1 MQKKIKW
8 SDVRLILI
16 FGVVYF
22 LYSFSSHKN
31 QERRVLETRVDFI
44 GEDNVYITTTEVNN
58 LIHENLS
65 FKNNL
70 EKDYSVLNDLE
81 KHIDKNDMVES
92 VQVYKT
98 IKSQLVAQ
106 VQQRKP
112 LGRIY
117 DKGQIYY
124 LDREGKIMPKSK
136 NHSARVPIVTGEIN
150 ETSLV
155 DVNQLLQKIHGDEF
169 LKKSIVGIKIFPS
182 RSIILTDR
190 NFNFD
195 IVFGKAIDIDKKFNN
210 YKAFVQH
217 AIQDT
222 LINNYKEVNLK
233 FTQQVVC
240 SR

>member
-22 LYSFSSHKN
+22 LYSFSSYKN
-31 QERRVLETRVDFI
+31 QERRVLETRVDFV

-58 LIHENLS
+58 LIHDNLS

-70 EKDYSVLNDLE
+70 LKDYSVLSDLE
-81 KHIDKNDMVES
+81 DHIDKNDMIES

-98 IKSQLVAQ
+98 IKSQLITKVH
-106 VQQRKP
+106 QRKP

-155 DVNQLLQKIHGDEF
+155 DVNQILQKIHSDEF

-195 IVFGKAIDIDKKFNN
+195 IVFGKAVDIDKKFNN

-222 LINNYKEVNLK
+222 LINKYKEVNLK

>member
-8 SDVRLILI
+8 SDLRLLLI

-22 LYSFSSHKN
+22 LYSFASYRNES
-31 QERRVLETRVDFI
+31 RRVLDTRVEFV
-44 GEDNVYITTTEVNN
+44 GEDNVYITATEVNN

-70 EKDYSVLNDLE
+70 LKDYNVLNDLE
-81 KHIDKNDMVES
+81 KHINKNDMIED

-98 IKSQLVAQ
+98 ISGELVTQ

-124 LDREGKIMPKSK
+124 LDRLGTIMPKSK
-136 NHSARVPIVTGEIN
+136 NHSARVPVVTGEIN
-150 ETSLV
+150 ETSIV
-155 DVNQLLQKIHGDEF
+155 DLNLILQKIHQDEF

-190 NFNFD
+190 NFKFD
-195 IVFGKAIDIDKKFNN
+195 IVFGKATDIDKKFNN
-210 YKAFVQH
+210 YKAFIQH

-222 LINNYKEVNLK
+222 LINKYKEVNLK

-240 SR
+240 SK

>member
-22 LYSFSSHKN
+22 LYSFSSYKN
-31 QERRVLETRVDFI
+31 QERRVLETRVDFV

-58 LIHENLS
+58 LIHDNLS

-70 EKDYSVLNDLE
+70 LKDYSVLSDLE
-81 KHIDKNDMVES
+81 DHIDKNDMIES

-98 IKSQLVAQ
+98 IKSQLITQ
-106 VQQRKP
+106 VHQRKP

-155 DVNQLLQKIHGDEF
+155 DVNQILQKIHSDEF

-195 IVFGKAIDIDKKFNN
+195 IVFGKAVDIDKKFNN

-222 LINNYKEVNLK
+222 LINKYKEVNLK

>member
-1 MQKKIKW
+1 M
-8 SDVRLILI
+8 
-16 FGVVYF
+16 
-22 LYSFSSHKN
+22 YSFSSYKN

-70 EKDYSVLNDLE
+70 QKDYSVLNDLE
-81 KHIDKNDMVES
+81 HHIDNNDMVES

-136 NHSARVPIVTGEIN
+136 NHSARVPVVTGEIN

-155 DVNQLLQKIHGDEF
+155 DVNQILQKIHGDEF